1 MRTAARRDEENGE
14 SATPS
19 IAQRIRYACG
29 GTLPPSMSDWVIDDL
44 TGPGAARRYLLRILI
59 PIIPPLCLFLLI
71 PGPLWMGLAMMA
83 LLYLP
88 LIYFTVALMYV
99 YRRHRLAKHGLDPAL
114 ADVRERD
121 RAAAER
127 AAYERRHGRG

>member
-1 MRTAARRDEENGE
+1 M

-19 IAQRIRYACG
+19 FVQRLGYIG
-29 GTLPPSMSDWVIDDL
+29 GRTLPASMADWVREDL
-44 TGPGAARRYLLRILI
+44 VGRGATRRYLLRILL
-59 PIIPPLCLFLLI
+59 PIIPVLMLFLLL

-99 YRRHRLAKHGLDPAL
+99 YRRHRLIKHGLDPAL
-114 ADVRERD
+114 ADEAARRKAEPERL
-121 RAAAER
+121 
-127 AAYERRHGRG
+127 AYERRHGRG